1 MVVRPVDENGD
12 ILPVS
17 GTGDLLHGV
26 RADSLLVSDRL
37 NLLSGEWWE
46 NVNWGNAIIDL
57 LKETRY
63 TEADQQTLAGY
74 IASYI
79 RETPGVIDVR
89 DTELSMEGRQ
99 FRFSCTVET
108 ENGTAEIQYALR

>member
-1 MVVRPVDENGD
+1 M
-12 ILPVS
+12 
-17 GTGDLLHGV
+17 
-26 RADSLLVSDRL
+26 
-37 NLLSGEWWE
+37 
-46 NVNWGNAIIDL
+46 
-57 LKETRY
+57 
-63 TEADQQTLAGY
+63 AGY

-108 ENGTAEIQYALR
+108 EDGVFSVDYRV

>member
-1 MVVRPVDENGD
+1 MVIRPVDENGD

-46 NVNWGNAIIDL
+46 NVNWGNAIVDM

-63 TEADQQTLAGY
+63 TDADRQTLAGY
-74 IASYI
+74 IVSYI

-108 ENGTAEIQYALR
+108 ENGTAEVSWGL

>member
-1 MVVRPVDENGD
+1 MVVRPVDESGD

-17 GTGDLLHGV
+17 GTGDLLRGV
-26 RADSLLVSDRL
+26 KADSLLVSDRL

-46 NVNWGNAIIDL
+46 NVNWGNAIVDM

-63 TEADQQTLAGY
+63 TEADRQTLAGY

-89 DTELSMEGRQ
+89 DTELSLEGRQ
-99 FRFSCTVET
+99 FRLSCTVET
-108 ENGTAEIQYALR
+108 ENGVFSVDYRV